1 MNILASATLRA
12 LTSTFSSAIFQENT
26 LKTLKFKVEC
36 VQTDN
41 GSEFTNRLTSNRDHP
56 TLFEQLLKQPGIQ
69 HKLIRPYNPRHNGKA
84 ERSHR
89 KDNECFYATQ
99 RFQWLTDFK
108 KQLKV
113 HNRWYN
119 NFPTSPLNW
128 LSPLSFLRFFFQ
140 TCNIQLINNH
150 YSKQVRLSIMRKLS
164 YFSTCLLLRFWCELP
179 HVFRFWSWQN
189 FRKSRR
195 HEDKGPDRYVH
206 DRADAQNEKNRID
219 REHSGETQIPI
230 HWTGKLISNRA
241 QKSRISRWPLQFPR
255 NRI

>member
-41 GSEFTNRLTSNRDHP
+41 GSEFTNRLTSNRDRP
-56 TLFEQLLKQPGIQ
+56 TLFEQLLKQRGIQ

-99 RFQWLTDFK
+99 RFKWLTDFK

-113 HNRWYN
+113 HNR
-119 NFPTSPLNW
+119 
-128 LSPLSFLRFFFQ
+128 
-140 TCNIQLINNH
+140 
-150 YSKQVRLSIMRKLS
+150 
-164 YFSTCLLLRFWCELP
+164 
-179 HVFRFWSWQN
+179 
-189 FRKSRR
+189 
-195 HEDKGPDRYVH
+195 
-206 DRADAQNEKNRID
+206 
-219 REHSGETQIPI
+219 
-230 HWTGKLISNRA
+230 
-241 QKSRISRWPLQFPR
+241 
-255 NRI
+255 